1 MELKVRY
8 ENNYRKIEVELS
20 DMEGWLVSINAL
32 DISLVAKQS
41 VEDREEAVQ
50 TAVEGIINK
59 TDYNNWHTFNRHRGI
74 LPKPG
79 RKEDQDKDGFDG
91 TQYLEG
97 IAYARSQK
105 ARENYN
111 ATCAAVRKALG
122 KKEEWA
128 DAVIA
133 VYLDGYT
140 IRDYA
145 AQKEEN
151 ENNIT
156 QKLKRARKKL
166 AKIFGNR
173 QIL

>member
-8 ENNYRKIEVELS
+8 DNAYRKIKVELS
-20 DMEGWLVSINAL
+20 EMEDWLVSINAL
-32 DISLVAKQS
+32 DISLVAEQS
-41 VEDREEAVQ
+41 VEDREKAVQEAVDIQ
-50 TAVEGIINK
+50 INHD
-59 TDYNNWHTFNRHRGI
+59 DYNNWHKLDRHRGM

-79 RKEDQDKDGFDG
+79 KKEDQEKDMSDG
-91 TQYLEG
+91 TQYLVG
-97 IAYARSQK
+97 IAYACSQK

-166 AKIFGNR
+166 AKIFENR
-173 QIL
+173 QIF